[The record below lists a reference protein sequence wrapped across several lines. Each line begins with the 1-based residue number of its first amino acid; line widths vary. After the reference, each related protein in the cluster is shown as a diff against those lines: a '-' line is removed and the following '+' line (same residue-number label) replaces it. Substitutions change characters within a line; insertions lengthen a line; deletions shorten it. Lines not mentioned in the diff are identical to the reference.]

1 MNASTP
7 FLYDA
12 YPQHASTRP
21 RPDERGYPSPGQT
34 AAPLRGLLVAAENQ
48 EPLRR
53 EEAFERIGRPPPDL
67 HHPGVSWALVVP
79 AVSIHRAASSI
90 TKKTQILIRP
100 RGANTSTLK
109 KKSAAPADDLTS
121 HREPSPLHDG
131 QSHSSPTQLPLEG
144 GVLLAQV
151 LDGRLMLAGD
161 PAGHG
166 GHEYLPG
173 FENGAH
179 PKPVGDARMNRQRS
193 LRPGSGLN

>member
-1 MNASTP
+1 MSVDTLRP
-7 FLYDA
+7 GRLRRLFEDFW
-12 YPQHASTRP
+12 SRP
-21 RPDERGYPSPGQT
+21 RIKNRFAARKPSNGSVGLRPTCITQASPG
-34 AAPLRGLLVAAENQ
+34 PV
-48 EPLRR
+48 
-53 EEAFERIGRPPPDL
+53 
-67 HHPGVSWALVVP
+67 VVP